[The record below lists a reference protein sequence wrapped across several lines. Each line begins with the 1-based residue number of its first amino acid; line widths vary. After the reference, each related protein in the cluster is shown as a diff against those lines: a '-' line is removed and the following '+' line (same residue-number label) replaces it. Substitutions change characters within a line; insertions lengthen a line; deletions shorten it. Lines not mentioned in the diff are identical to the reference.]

1 MPRRDDISSI
11 LLVGSGP
18 IVIGQACEFDYS
30 GNQAVKALRE
40 EGYRV
45 ILVNPNPATVMTTPG
60 TADAIYV
67 EPLEVPYIEEIIRQ
81 ERPDA
86 ILATMGGQTALN
98 LAMDLEA
105 AGVMERHGVEVIGAS
120 IDSIRLAEDRGAFK
134 ELVAELGLESPRS
147 ALVTSLQEAMDVR
160 AEFGLPLIVRPSYTL
175 GGKGGSIAYTEA
187 EARGAIEH
195 ALAESPVH
203 TALIEESLIGWQEFE
218 LEVMRD
224 AADNAVIV
232 CSIEN
237 LDPMGV
243 HTGDSITVAPQ
254 QTLSD
259 REYQRMRSAA
269 IEILRGVGVDCG
281 GSNVQFAY
289 NPADGRMIVIEM
301 NPRVSRSSALASK
314 ATGFPIARASARLA
328 VGYTLDE
335 VINDITGKTVSSF
348 EPALDYV
355 AVKVPRF
362 ELEKFPAGYASL
374 GTQMKSVGESLAL
387 GRSFIEALN
396 KAVRAAEYGLDGL
409 AELDVAEAELQRM
422 VAALHPRRLFAAYTL
437 MRRAASVG
445 GEPGSVIDDIHAASG
460 YDPWYLSELA
470 GCAALE
476 QELCGYRGQLDG
488 MPAELLLRAKQA
500 GLTDGRIG
508 LRVDSS
514 AEAVSRRRMAADIR
528 VSYHFVDTCA
538 GEFEADTPYFY
549 SSWGEEDEGEPLGE
563 RAVLI
568 VGSGPNRIGQGLEF
582 DTCCT
587 LSSMAFR
594 ASGRPTI
601 MVNSNPETVSTDFN
615 VSDRLYIEPLSPE
628 DVIAVMRKEGVRDV
642 VVQLGGQTP
651 LNMAEELAA
660 AGARIVG
667 TSVVSIQDAEDREKF
682 SALITRLGLRQPA
695 NRMAGDPEGVRKAA
709 SAIGYPVLLRPSF
722 VLGGRSMAIAYTPDE
737 LDAFLDAAPVLSP
750 ERPILVDQFLED
762 AFEYDVDAVCDGNDV
777 YVGGIMQHIE
787 AAGVHSGDSACVFP
801 PFKSDRRLETEMV
814 NAAAA
819 IARETGVSGFLNIQ
833 FAVQDGNLYV
843 LEVNPRASRTV
854 PFLSKASGVDLVAA
868 VVRVW
873 MGSSLR
879 EQGLVAPDGD
889 GIGVGSCVTGWAVKE
904 AMFSFDR
911 FVGHDPLLGP
921 EMRSTGEAIGIG
933 ADFGEAFA
941 KATLATGARLP
952 RSGRVFVAVND
963 TDKETIVPVVRDLI
977 EMGFSVCATRGTAA
991 ALFERGILAEV
1002 VLKVHEGHP
1011 NVIDHIRSGRIDMMI
1026 NTPLGRY
1033 THSDDGYLR
1042 VEALR
1047 HQIPYTTTTSAARAA
1062 VEAIRHLRRGDTAV
1076 RPLA

>member
-1 MPRRDDISSI
+1 MPKRTDITSI
-11 LLVGSGP
+11 LLIGSGP

-60 TADAIYV
+60 TADVIYMD
-67 EPLEVPYIEEIIRQ
+67 PLEVPYIEDIIRR

-86 ILATMGGQTALN
+86 VLATMGGQTALN

-105 AGVMERHGVEVIGAS
+105 AGVFARHGVEVIGAS
-120 IDSIRLAEDRGAFK
+120 IDSIRLAEDRGEFK
-134 ELVAELGLESPRS
+134 KLVSRLGLESPRS
-147 ALVTSLQEAMDVR
+147 ALVTSLSEALSVK
-160 AEFGLPLIVRPSYTL
+160 AEFGLPLIIRPSYTL
-175 GGKGGSIAYTEA
+175 GGKGGSIAYTED
-187 EARGAIEH
+187 EAVTAIEH

-224 AADNAVIV
+224 AADNAVVV

-237 LDPMGV
+237 IDPMGV
-243 HTGDSITVAPQ
+243 HTGDSITVAPV

-259 REYQRMRSAA
+259 REYQRMRTAA

-348 EPALDYV
+348 EPALDYA

-362 ELEKFPAGYASL
+362 ELEKFPEGYASL

-387 GRSFIEALN
+387 GRTFGEALN
-396 KAVRAAEYGLDGL
+396 KAIRAAEYGFDGL
-409 AELDVAEAELQRM
+409 EALSPDTDGETLWEM
-422 VAALHPRRLFAAYTL
+422 VQSLHPRRIFAVYTL
-437 MRRAASVG
+437 LRRAASEGTDAVARTA
-445 GEPGSVIDDIHAASG
+445 ERIAAESG
-460 YDPWYLSELA
+460 YDPWFLYEFGELA
-470 GCAALE
+470 VLE
-476 QELCGYRGQLDG
+476 NQLAGGD
-488 MPAELLLRAKQA
+488 PAGELLLEAKQA
-500 GLTDGRIG
+500 GFTDGRIARLTG
-508 LRVDSS
+508 L
-514 AEAVSRRRMAADIR
+514 APKEIAASLDAAGIR
-528 VSYHFVDTCA
+528 PSYHFVDTCA

-549 SSWGEEDEGEPLGE
+549 SSWGEADEGTPVGTDG
-563 RAVLI
+563 VLI

-587 LSSMAFR
+587 LSSMAYR
-594 ASGRPTI
+594 NLGRKTV

-615 VSDRLYIEPLSPE
+615 VSDRLYIEPLTAE
-628 DVIAVMRKEGVRDV
+628 DVIHVMRKEQVSDV

-651 LNMAEELAA
+651 LNMAEALEA

-667 TSVVSIQDAEDREKF
+667 TSVDSIQDAEDREKF
-682 SALITRLGLRQPA
+682 SALIRRLGLRQPE
-695 NRMAGDPEGVRKAA
+695 NRMAGTADDVRAA
-709 SAIGYPVLLRPSF
+709 AEEVGYPVLLRPSF
-722 VLGGRSMAIAYTPDE
+722 VLGGRSMTIAYTVAE
-737 LDAFLDAAPVLSP
+737 LNRFLSEAPVLSP
-750 ERPILVDQFLED
+750 ERPILVDRFLED
-762 AFEYDVDAVCDGNDV
+762 AFEYDVDAVADGTNV

-801 PFKSDRRLETEMV
+801 PFKSDRAVETEMV
-814 NAAAA
+814 AATAA
-819 IARETGVSGFLNIQ
+819 IAREIGVSGFLNIQ
-833 FAVQDGNLYV
+833 YAVQDGLLYV

-868 VVRVW
+868 AVGIWTGRD
-873 MGSSLR
+873 LR
-879 EQGLVAPDGD
+879 AQGLVAPDGD
-889 GIGVGSCVTGWAVKE
+889 GIGVGACVTGWAVKE

-911 FVGHDPLLGP
+911 FTGHDPLLGP

-933 ADFGEAFA
+933 VDFGEAFA
-941 KATLATGARLP
+941 KATMATGARLP
-952 RSGRVFVAVND
+952 HEGRVFVAVND
-963 TDKETIVPVVRDLI
+963 HDKETILPVVRDLI
-977 EMGFSVCATRGTAA
+977 ELGFSVAATRGTAA
-991 ALFERGILAEV
+991 VLFEHGILAEV

-1011 NVIDHIRSGRIDMMI
+1011 NVIDHIRSGRIDMLI
-1026 NTPLGRY
+1026 NTPMGRF
-1033 THSDDGYLR
+1033 TRSDDGYLR

-1047 HQIPYTTTTSAARAA
+1047 HRIPYTTTTSAARAA
-1062 VEAIRHLRRGDTAV
+1062 VEAIRHLKRGETVA
-1076 RPLA
+1076 RPLP